1 MSRVRVV
8 AVLPILL
15 GSILPGCVRRGTHEV
30 VVADLTRARVEQ
42 TELREEMRTELQ
54 RREGEARLRETE
66 IAQLQGQ
73 IQRLEDQLRRTE
85 TDLAQANTELGRLG
99 MTLGQR
105 GEEFRILE
113 QRLEGLRAVER
124 EILQRNQIY
133 EEVLGRFRSLIDG
146 GRLTVNIVRGRMV
159 IQLPQDILFQSG
171 SAALAAEGRQTL
183 QEVGG
188 VLTELAD
195 RSFQVEGHTDDVPIA
210 TPRFP
215 SNWELSSG
223 RAMSVI
229 AVLLDSGVSPGNLS
243 GAGYGEY
250 QPVASNDDVE
260 GRRLNRRIEIVMLPN
275 LDIIATTNLPG

>member
-1 MSRVRVV
+1 MWRARVV

-30 VVADLTRARVEQ
+30 VVADLTRAQLEQ
-42 TELREEMRTELQ
+42 AELREEMRTELQ
-54 RREGEARLRETE
+54 RRESEARLRETE

-85 TDLAQANTELGRLG
+85 TDLAQANTETGRLG
-99 MTLGQR
+99 MILGQR

-113 QRLEGLRAVER
+113 QRLEGLRQVER
-124 EILQRNQIY
+124 EILERNQIY
-133 EEVLGRFRSLIDG
+133 EDVLSRFQSLIDG

-229 AVLLDSGVSPGNLS
+229 AVLLDSGVSPSNLS

-250 QPVASNDDVE
+250 QPVASNDDAE
-260 GRRLNRRIEIVMLPN
+260 GRQLNRRIEIVMLPN
-275 LDIIATTNLPG
+275 LDIIATTNLPN

>member
-1 MSRVRVV
+1 MWRARVV

-30 VVADLTRARVEQ
+30 VVADLTRAQLEQ
-42 TELREEMRTELQ
+42 AELREEMRTELQ
-54 RREGEARLRETE
+54 RRESEARLRETE

-85 TDLAQANTELGRLG
+85 TDLAQANTETGRLG
-99 MTLGQR
+99 MILGQR

-113 QRLEGLRAVER
+113 QRLEGLRQVER
-124 EILQRNQIY
+124 EILERNQIY
-133 EEVLGRFRSLIDG
+133 EDVLSRFQSLIDG

-229 AVLLDSGVSPGNLS
+229 AVLLDSGVSPSNLS
-243 GAGYGEY
+243 GAGYGECR
-250 QPVASNDDVE
+250 Q
-260 GRRLNRRIEIVMLPN
+260 LNRRIEIVMLPN
-275 LDIIATTNLPG
+275 LDIIATTNLPN

>member
-1 MSRVRVV
+1 
-8 AVLPILL
+8 L
-15 GSILPGCVRRGTHEV
+15 
-30 VVADLTRARVEQ
+30 EQ

-66 IAQLQGQ
+66 IAQLQGR

-85 TDLAQANTELGRLG
+85 TDLAQADTEVGRLG
-99 MTLGQR
+99 MILGQR

-113 QRLEGLRAVER
+113 QRLEGLRQVER
-124 EILQRNQIY
+124 EILERNQIY
-133 EEVLGRFRSLIDG
+133 EDVLRRFQSLIDG

-183 QEVGG
+183 REVGA

-215 SNWELSSG
+215 SNWELSSA

-229 AVLLDSGVSPGNLS
+229 AVLLESGVSPGNLS

-275 LDIIATTNLPG
+275 LDIIATTNLPN

>member
-133 EEVLGRFRSLIDG
+133 EDVLGRFRSLIDG